1 MERIII
7 RISCGGNSGRGA
19 EHKRHMSLS
28 GFRSGKTPVTG
39 RRFSFLCLLFI
50 PVPGHKKTA
59 VVNGGLLFQSE
70 YALGVLTLHFT
81 VDKQHNDC
89 ANHRHN
95 KAAEVKTVNLAKAE

>member
-1 MERIII
+1 MSGGSRKNLPKWVRPRVSSGLFFVYER
-7 RISCGGNSGRGA
+7 
-19 EHKRHMSLS
+19 LS
-28 GFRSGKTPVTG
+28 RA
-39 RRFSFLCLLFI
+39 
-50 PVPGHKKTA
+50 KKTA

-70 YALGVLTLHFT
+70 YVLGVLTLHFT

>member
-1 MERIII
+1 MRLTI
-7 RISCGGNSGRGA
+7 RRYGVFMPFVRRQPKNLPKWVRPRVSSG
-19 EHKRHMSLS
+19 L
-28 GFRSGKTPVTG
+28 
-39 RRFSFLCLLFI
+39 FLFARVYC
-50 PVPGHKKTA
+50 GHKKTA
-59 VVNGGLLFQSE
+59 VVNGGLLSQSE

>member
-1 MERIII
+1 MGSPAGIQR
-7 RISCGGNSGRGA
+7 A
-19 EHKRHMSLS
+19 
-28 GFRSGKTPVTG
+28 F
-39 RRFSFLCLLFI
+39 FCLRASVAGI
-50 PVPGHKKTA
+50 KKTA

-70 YALGVLTLHFT
+70 YVLGVLTLHFT

>member
-1 MERIII
+1 M
-7 RISCGGNSGRGA
+7 SGGSRKNLPKWVRPRVSSG
-19 EHKRHMSLS
+19 L
-28 GFRSGKTPVTG
+28 
-39 RRFSFLCLLFI
+39 FLFTSVCR
-50 PVPGHKKTA
+50 GHKKTA

-95 KAAEVKTVNLAKAE
+95 KAAEVETVNLAKAE